1 MAKIKLDK
9 VRNIKFTL
17 NSLIKFEKITGIN
30 ITQIGERSQDME
42 IILALI
48 YVGIMHEDKDITMEQ
63 VGDLVTLDKLAD
75 INKALSEA
83 ISTVK

>member
-9 VRNIKFTL
+9 VRNMKFTL

-30 ITQIGERSQDME
+30 IAQIGERSQDVE

-63 VGDLVTLDKLAD
+63 IGDLVTLDKLAD
-75 INKALSEA
+75 INKAISEA